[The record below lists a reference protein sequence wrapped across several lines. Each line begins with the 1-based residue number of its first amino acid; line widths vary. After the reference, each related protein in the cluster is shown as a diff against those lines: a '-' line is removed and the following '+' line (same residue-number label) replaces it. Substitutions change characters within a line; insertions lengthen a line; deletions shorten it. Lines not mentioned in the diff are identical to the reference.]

1 MLNKNFKEENL
12 SIHVTLKDVEISKQ
26 KGTEATLKL
35 SDIETKIF
43 IPDSEFNKIISEG
56 LYGLVYST
64 SNENQKNLLDKNLGD
79 IQLNPILFSERKDE
93 ISAKKFDMMQLTKLS
108 NDEDFKLLQRAKYSY
123 SLLVIYNRLYK
134 KIDMKYTNE
143 IKDIYKKSRNTREYI
158 TNYLKYIENKKQ
170 TVASAA
176 FAKFIYEYSN
186 EWLLWASDKYVKNKI
201 GTGILVI
208 ENSSKRIIVDHST
221 IYFLLIVMIIVI
233 LFFVIRFMKREKEGF
248 LCSKIK

>member
-12 SIHVTLKDVEISKQ
+12 SIHVTLNDVEISKQ

-35 SDIETKIF
+35 SDIETRIF

-56 LYGLVYST
+56 LYGLIYST
-64 SNENQKNLLDKNLGD
+64 SSEDQQKLLDRNLGD

-93 ISAKKFDMMQLTKLS
+93 ISAKKFDIMQLRILKE
-108 NDEDFKLLQRAKYSY
+108 DEDFRLFQRARYSY

-134 KIDMKYTNE
+134 KIDMEYTNK
-143 IKDIYKKSRNTREYI
+143 IKDIYKKSKNTREYL
-158 TNYLKYIENKKQ
+158 TNYLKYIENRKQ
-170 TVASAA
+170 TVAAAA
-176 FAKFIYEYSN
+176 FAKFIHEYCS

-201 GTGILVI
+201 GTGILII
-208 ENSSKRIIVDHST
+208 ENSSRRIIVDHST
-221 IYFLLIVMIIVI
+221 IYLLLIIMIFVI
-233 LFFVIRFMKREKEGF
+233 LFFVIRFMRREKEGF